1 MNESKTELFYF
12 LADKITTLN
21 IPGKQIYTT
30 KGECVLSAPLAAN
43 VNSLHLCTQ
52 EEADTRILFHVD
64 NGVQLGC
71 RKMFIRTVDADVVAL
86 AVAYQQHI
94 KATKL
99 WVAFGT
105 GKHFRYIPAHTIA
118 SNLGDQ
124 KCTALPVFH
133 AITGCDTT
141 SCFSGKGTKTAWE
154 TWNACPAVTESF
166 LSLVDQPETI
176 SDACM
181 EEIERFVV
189 VLYDRTN
196 ALNKVNDAR
205 QQLFTKRS
213 RTLENIPPTKAA
225 LMNHVMR
232 ATFQA
237 GYIWSQS
244 LVRQP
249 LLPNPS
255 QWGWEKQENG
265 WVPVW
270 SNLPA
275 AQQSCYELIH
285 CGCKKACRGL
295 YKCSKANVPCTA
307 LCVCGGKCYDTR

>member
-1 MNESKTELFYF
+1 VNESKTELFYF

-71 RKMFIRTVDADVVAL
+71 RKILIRTVDTDVVVL

-94 KATKL
+94 KATEL

-105 GKHFRYIPAHTIA
+105 RKHFRYIPAHAIA

-141 SCFSGKGTKTAWE
+141 SCFSGKGKKTAWE
-154 TWNACPAVTESF
+154 TWNASPAVSESF

-176 SDACM
+176 SDVCI
-181 EEIERFVV
+181 EEI
-189 VLYDRTN
+189 
-196 ALNKVNDAR
+196 
-205 QQLFTKRS
+205 
-213 RTLENIPPTKAA
+213 
-225 LMNHVMR
+225 
-232 ATFQA
+232 
-237 GYIWSQS
+237 
-244 LVRQP
+244 
-249 LLPNPS
+249 
-255 QWGWEKQENG
+255 
-265 WVPVW
+265 
-270 SNLPA
+270 
-275 AQQSCYELIH
+275 
-285 CGCKKACRGL
+285 
-295 YKCSKANVPCTA
+295 
-307 LCVCGGKCYDTR
+307 